1 MDWICGIQQG
11 IDYIEA
17 HLTEK
22 LDYQDI
28 ARQAYSSVFQFQRV
42 FHILCGYT
50 LGEYIRARR
59 LTLAGNELSF
69 QGTKVIDT
77 ALKYGY
83 DSPEELC
90 PRLYPFPR
98 NHAVPGKR
106 RRCTAEKFF
115 PPLGQTDFEGWKYD
129 GLQN

>member
-50 LGEYIRARR
+50 LG
-59 LTLAGNELSF
+59 
-69 QGTKVIDT
+69 
-77 ALKYGY
+77 
-83 DSPEELC
+83 
-90 PRLYPFPR
+90 
-98 NHAVPGKR
+98 
-106 RRCTAEKFF
+106 
-115 PPLGQTDFEGWKYD
+115 
-129 GLQN
+129 

>member
-50 LGEYIRARR
+50 LGGIY
-59 LTLAGNELSF
+59 
-69 QGTKVIDT
+69 
-77 ALKYGY
+77 
-83 DSPEELC
+83 
-90 PRLYPFPR
+90 
-98 NHAVPGKR
+98 PGKEAYTR
-106 RRCTAEKFF
+106 PAMSFLSRVQK
-115 PPLGQTDFEGWKYD
+115 
-129 GLQN
+129 